1 MQLISNVARLVP
13 RFRAYIDFGGPVAE
27 NTRSTYS
34 HYSESRLF
42 LEWRAGA
49 WLAEYWRS
57 EPACVKKQTESHRG
71 TSTKL
76 TSADTSVFDVHV

>member
-1 MQLISNVARLVP
+1 MLLISNVARLVP

-27 NTRSTYS
+27 NTRST
-34 HYSESRLF
+34 SRIATIANLDCF
-42 LEWRAGA
+42 SNGA
-49 WLAEYWRS
+49 PVRGWRS